1 MIYLQLFVEFFKT
14 GLFALGGGLATL
26 PFLMELTEKYGW
38 FSAAELTDMIAVSE
52 STPGPIGV
60 NMATY
65 SGFHTAGVPGAI
77 VATMALVLP
86 SILIIVLIAIFLSG
100 LSENR
105 IVQGVFYGILPA
117 VAALIASAVI
127 GLFKTSLFVNSES
140 GMLTPVWGVI
150 LLAAFTFGLLN
161 IPRLKHLHPVA
172 FLAFG
177 AVMGILFRL

>member
-26 PFLMELTEKYGW
+26 PFLMELADKYGW

-86 SILIIVLIAIFLSG
+86 SILIIVLIAKFLSG
-100 LSENR
+100 FSENR
-105 IVQGVFYGILPA
+105 IVQAVFYGIRPA

-127 GLFKTSLFVNSES
+127 GLFKTSLFVSSES
-140 GMLTPVWGVI
+140 GDLTPVWGVI
-150 LLAAFTFGLLN
+150 LLAVFTFGLLN
-161 IPRLKHLHPVA
+161 IPRLKKLHPVT